1 VTAARVVKPITQ
13 PVDQSLL
20 RTVPGL
26 ITSCRTARPPQPADM
41 TDNTPAG
48 DKTPHTNSQPGGEV
62 PRIRV
67 SSVTGF
73 LAVIPHLLGFHPSR
87 SMVVVGLDAR
97 RGRIVLAFR
106 YDLPDPPDA
115 ARARDIAE
123 HAVAVLR
130 KRRIRTAIAAGYG
143 EGTLVTPVAEQLRA
157 GLRGA
162 GIAMRDLL
170 RVQDGR
176 YWSYVCSDPGCCPP
190 DGVPFDVSAHP
201 AAAAMTAA
209 GLPARPDRKSLADSV
224 APLTGQAAES
234 MRLATERAVLRAADL
249 IASSAAPSGTLTP
262 GAAPSRTPATPGAAP
277 SRTPATPGSWWLVV
291 EAGREA
297 VRAAI
302 SIYRH
307 GGRITDHDQLAWLTV
322 TIADLRVRDDA
333 WARMEPRHRADHQRL
348 WTDVVR
354 HACEPYVPAPAS
366 LLAFIAWQSG
376 DGALANVAIE
386 RALAADPEYSMAHLI
401 GQALDAGLPPS
412 AARLPMTPEEVEASY
427 AGTELGGT
435 DRSASRSAGGS
446 AARSS
451 ARTSS
456 TGRSSARTSSTGRS
470 PTGRSPT
477 GRPST
482 GRPSTGRPSTG
493 RPSTGRSSTTRS
505 ASKRPSA

>member
-1 VTAARVVKPITQ
+1 
-13 PVDQSLL
+13 
-20 RTVPGL
+20 
-26 ITSCRTARPPQPADM
+26 M
-41 TDNTPAG
+41 TESTPAG
-48 DKTPHTNSQPGGEV
+48 DKTPHTNSQPGREV

-67 SSVTGF
+67 SSVAGF
-73 LAVIPHLLGFHPSR
+73 LAVIPHLLGFHPTR

-115 ARARDIAE
+115 AVSRDIAE
-123 HAVAVLR
+123 HAAAVLR

-143 EGTLVTPVAEQLRA
+143 DGTLVTPVAEQLRA

-162 GIAMRDLL
+162 GIGLRDLL

-176 YWSYVCSDPGCCPP
+176 YWSYVCTDPGCCPP
-190 DGVPFDVSAHP
+190 EGVPFDVASHP
-201 AAAAMTAA
+201 AAAALTAA
-209 GLPARPDRKSLADSV
+209 GMSARPDRASLAASL

-234 MRLATERAVLRAADL
+234 MREATERAVLRAAEL
-249 IASSAAPSGTLTP
+249 IASSRASGSASSRASGGGSSRASGSASSRASGSASSRASGGASSGASGGAPARSPATP
-262 GAAPSRTPATPGAAP
+262 GGAPARTSATSGNAPSRTSATSGNP
-277 SRTPATPGSWWLVV
+277 SSRIPATPGSLWLVV

-307 GGRITDHDQLAWLTV
+307 GGQITDHDQLAWLTV

-333 WARMEPRHRADHQRL
+333 WARMDPRYRADHQRL
-348 WTDVVR
+348 WTDVAR
-354 HACEPYVPAPAS
+354 HAREPYVPAPAS
-366 LLAFIAWQSG
+366 LLAFTAWQSG

-401 GQALDAGLPPS
+401 GRALDAGLPPS

-427 AGTELGGT
+427 AGTERGGT
-435 DRSASRSAGGS
+435 GRSASRSARGS
-446 AARSS
+446 ASRSS
-451 ARTSS
+451 ASRSS
-456 TGRSSARTSSTGRS
+456 ASRSSASRSSASRSSAGRSSA
-470 PTGRSPT
+470 
-477 GRPST
+477 
-482 GRPSTGRPSTG
+482 
-493 RPSTGRSSTTRS
+493 TRS